1 MDRDGGSGQLTP
13 DVPLEKSRP
22 ATSGFVTKTFV
33 RDIEL
38 AYRSFGPRDGEV
50 VLLIAGLG
58 EQLTRWPDDLIQSLL
73 SHGFRV
79 ICFDNRDAGLSSTFD
94 TAQTSDLRQ
103 LARSIA
109 AGETI
114 ELPYGLDHMAQ
125 DALDL
130 LTHIGATGAH
140 VIGVSLGAMVAQL
153 AAARRPEM
161 IRSMTLIMTGTGDV
175 AYMKPRP
182 QVLLALMGL
191 TASGDKEEQ
200 AVARGMAFGLALA
213 GPAFPVDRQKAQA
226 RLIQDYRRAYRP
238 FGVMRQ
244 LCAVLTQ
251 GNRSRDL
258 AAITAPTEILHGS
271 EDPMMDAEGARQ
283 VAAAIRN
290 ARLTLV
296 EGMGHD
302 FAPSL
307 VATAIQL
314 FLRAATRSRGA
325 HPAGNR
331 EAIVE
336 RCP

>member
-1 MDRDGGSGQLTP
+1 MGDTASLTP
-13 DVPLEKSRP
+13 DAPLEVSRP
-22 ATSGFVTKTFV
+22 TTDGFVTKAFIRGV
-33 RDIEL
+33 EL
-38 AYRSFGPRDGEV
+38 AYRSWGPHDGEAI
-50 VLLIAGLG
+50 LLIAGLG

-73 SHGFRV
+73 SRGFRI

-109 AGETI
+109 ARETI
-114 ELPYGLDHMAQ
+114 ALPYGLDHMAQ

-130 LTHIGATGAH
+130 LAHIGAPRAH
-140 VIGVSLGAMVAQL
+140 LIGISLGAMVAQL
-153 AAARRPEM
+153 AAARRPELV
-161 IRSMTLIMTGTGDV
+161 RSLTLIMTGTGDV
-175 AYMKPRP
+175 VYLKPRP

-200 AVARGMAFGLALA
+200 AVARGMAFAQALA
-213 GPAFPVDRQKAQA
+213 GPAFPVDREKTQA

-251 GNRSRDL
+251 GDRSQDL

-271 EDPMMDAEGARQ
+271 EDPMLDAEGARQ
-283 VAAAIRN
+283 VAGAIRG

-302 FAPSL
+302 FASGL
-307 VATAIQL
+307 VSTVIQL
-314 FLRAATRSRGA
+314 FLRAAARSDGMR
-325 HPAGNR
+325 PAQNR
-331 EAIVE
+331 QMVVE
-336 RCP
+336 KCP